1 MLWTDKAKKLLKKYW
16 KIQDLKEKQF
26 EVINELLLGNDVI
39 GLLPTGYGK
48 SLCYLLPP
56 LVTKKTMFIISPLI
70 SLMDDQK
77 EKLIQMDIPCAALH
91 GNNKNKEKEVF
102 DVIDGKIRIVYMSP
116 EYLIKGDG
124 LELANTLVE
133 SDQLGFLAV
142 DESHCI
148 SVWGQD
154 FRPEYTKIKLFRES
168 FPQIPILAVTAT
180 ATDSVCQ
187 DISKFLHLSNPVLV
201 RASFDRPNLYLAIS
215 EMPTEQ
221 IEEKRPR
228 SVKIITRTKTKEE
241 VVIPYLDKYP
251 GEKIIIYCNS
261 RKDCEILATQLNK
274 LRKGCCEAYHAG
286 LSKGLRESIQSKFS
300 EGEIKLIISTIAFGM
315 GIDQVVRCVIIF
327 GSPSSIEEYY
337 QQIGR
342 GGRDGKPCETVLYFE
357 YTNLIIAKHMLKDI
371 RMRYPALAKAKENN
385 LNKVSKLV
393 FTNTCRRRFIL
404 DYFNEPFSFYT
415 CGNCDN
421 CCESPLVDMTK
432 EFYPLIFK
440 PGNTPERAASDI
452 KYNYLTEVK
461 QLDKSGKEKQ
471 QELFL
476 ISDIW
481 QWKKYIQNN
490 KLSITNL
497 PDNIKFKLPEKFIK
511 KKVENNLQKT
521 PTGNKID
528 FDEKIKLYEKQ
539 INL

>member
-16 KIQDLKEKQF
+16 KIPELKEKQF

-91 GNNKNKEKEVF
+91 GNNKNKDQEVF
-102 DVIDGKIRIVYMSP
+102 QVIDGTIKIVYMSP

-180 ATDSVCQ
+180 ATDTVCQ
-187 DISKFLHLSNPVLV
+187 DIGKFLHLSNPVLV
-201 RASFDRPNLYLAIS
+201 RASFDRANLYLAIS
-215 EMPTEQ
+215 EMPTIQ

-228 SVKIITRTKTKEE
+228 SVKIITKTKEKE
-241 VVIPYLDKYP
+241 TIVMEYMEKYP
-251 GEKIIIYCNS
+251 GEKIIIYANS
-261 RKDCEILATQLNK
+261 RKDCEELATQLNK

-300 EGEIKLIISTIAFGM
+300 EGDIKVIISTIAFGM
-315 GIDQVVRCVIIF
+315 GIDQTVRVVIIF
-327 GSPSSIEEYY
+327 GSPSSVEEYY

-342 GGRDGKPCETVLYFE
+342 AGRDGKPAETILYFE

-371 RMRYPALAKAKENN
+371 KQKYPALARAKENN

-421 CCESPLVDMTK
+421 CCESELVDMT
-432 EFYPLIFK
+432 EQFYPIIFK

-461 QLDKSGKEKQ
+461 LLDKNNKEKQ

-476 ISDIW
+476 NNDIW
-481 QWKKYIQNN
+481 QWKKYLIEN
-490 KLSITNL
+490 KLKLSNI
-497 PDNIKFKLPEKFIK
+497 PDNIRFKIPKKFVK
-511 KKVENNLQKT
+511 KIVETKT
-521 PTGNKID
+521 GKNTQD
-528 FDEKIKLYEKQ
+528 FEDKIKIYEKQ

>member
-16 KIQDLKEKQF
+16 KISELKEKQF
-26 EVINELLLGNDVI
+26 DVINELLLGNDVI

-77 EKLIQMDIPCAALH
+77 QKLVQMGIPCAALH
-91 GNNKNKEKEVF
+91 GNNKNKEQEVF

-154 FRPEYTKIKLFRES
+154 FRPEYTKVKLFREM
-168 FPQIPILAVTAT
+168 FPQIPIVAVTAT
-180 ATDSVCQ
+180 ATDTVCQ
-187 DISKFLHLSNPVLV
+187 DIGKFLQLSNPVLV
-201 RASFDRPNLYLAIS
+201 RASFDRPNLYLKIS
-215 EMPTEQ
+215 EIPTET

-228 SVKIITRTKTKEE
+228 SIKKTTRQVSKESL
-241 VVIPYLDKYP
+241 ILPYLNKYP
-251 GEKIIIYCNS
+251 NEKIIVYANS
-261 RKDCEILATQLNK
+261 RKDCEEIAIRLNK
-274 LRKGCCEAYHAG
+274 LVKDCCRAYHAG
-286 LSKGLRESIQSKFS
+286 LSKGLREQIQSDFS
-300 EGEIKLIISTIAFGM
+300 SGEFNIIISTIAFGM
-315 GIDQVVRCVIIF
+315 GVDYIVRVVIIF

-371 RMRYPALAKAKENN
+371 RIKFPVLARAKENN
-385 LNKVSKLV
+385 LNKVSKMV

-404 DYFNEPFSFYT
+404 DYFNEPFDFYT
-415 CGNCDN
+415 CANCDN
-421 CCESPLVDMTK
+421 CCESELVDMTDK
-432 EFYPLIFK
+432 FCPIIFK
-440 PGNTPERAASDI
+440 PGNTPERAAIDI

-461 QLDKSGKEKQ
+461 QLDKNNKEKQ

-481 QWKKYIQNN
+481 QWKKYIMDN
-490 KLSITNL
+490 KLKINNL
-497 PDNIKFKLPEKFIK
+497 PDNIKFMIPNKFIK
-511 KKVENNLQKT
+511 KVENKSSV
-521 PTGNKID
+521 NKND
-528 FDEKIKLYEKQ
+528 TEYEDKIKVYEKQ

>member
-1 MLWTDKAKKLLKKYW
+1 MLWTDKASKLLKKYW
-16 KIQDLKEKQF
+16 KILALKDKQF

-48 SLCYLLPP
+48 SMCYLLPP

-77 EKLIQMDIPCAALH
+77 EKLVAMDIPCAALH

-102 DVIDGKIRIVYMSP
+102 DIIDGKIKIVYMSP

-124 LELANTLVE
+124 LELANTLIE
-133 SDQLGFLAV
+133 TDQLGFLAI

-154 FRPEYTKIKLFRES
+154 FRPEYTKIKLFREM

-180 ATDSVCQ
+180 ATDTVCQ
-187 DISKFLHLSNPVLV
+187 DIGKFLQLLNPVLV
-201 RASFDRPNLYLAIS
+201 RASFDRPNLYLKIA

-228 SVKIITRTKTKEE
+228 SIKIITRTMRKEN
-241 VVIPYLDKYP
+241 VVLPYVEKYP
-251 GEKIIIYCNS
+251 GEKIIIYANS
-261 RKDCEILATQLNK
+261 RKDCEDLATQLNK
-274 LRKGCCEAYHAG
+274 LKKGCCEAYHAG
-286 LSKGLRESIQSKFS
+286 LSKGLREKIQSAFS
-300 EGEIKLIISTIAFGM
+300 SGETNIIISTIAFGM
-315 GIDQVVRCVIIF
+315 GIDQIVRCVIIF
-327 GSPSSIEEYY
+327 GCPSSIEEYY

-371 RMRYPALAKAKENN
+371 RIKFPVLARAKENN
-385 LNKVSKLV
+385 LTKVSKMV

-404 DYFNEPFSFYT
+404 DYFNEPFNFYT
-415 CGNCDN
+415 CSNCDN
-421 CCESPLVDMTK
+421 CCESEMVDMTEK
-432 EFYPLIFK
+432 FCPIIFK
-440 PGNTPERAASDI
+440 PGNTPEKAASDI

-461 QLDKSGKEKQ
+461 QLDKNNKEKQ
-471 QELFL
+471 LELFL

-481 QWKKYIQNN
+481 HWKNYILSN
-490 KLSITNL
+490 KLKLNNL
-497 PDNIKFKLPEKFIK
+497 PENIRFRIPKKFVK
-511 KKVENNLQKT
+511 KIVENKSSGKKT
-521 PTGNKID
+521 D
-528 FDEKIKLYEKQ
+528 FEDKIKLYEKQ